1 MKELDD
7 AKELVDVLH
16 KVLLLWEKGRRE
28 EITETLQETGWLK
41 DSFFRFAQAVSECLP
56 NDSKEKKLLD
66 GFLTG
71 KERIIS
77 EAKAKEAK
85 LTDFF
90 E

>member
-1 MKELDD
+1 M
-7 AKELVDVLH
+7 DVLH
-16 KVLLLWEKGRRE
+16 KVLLFWEKGKD

-56 NDSKEKKLLD
+56 MDSKEKKLLD

-77 EAKAKEAK
+77 EAKAGQKK
-85 LTDFF
+85 LD
-90 E
+90 EYN

>member
-1 MKELDD
+1 M
-7 AKELVDVLH
+7 DVLH
-16 KVLLLWEKGRRE
+16 KVLLLWEKGKRD

-77 EAKAKEAK
+77 EAKAKDAK
-85 LTDFF
+85 LTDFL

>member
-1 MKELDD
+1 
-7 AKELVDVLH
+7 VLH

-41 DSFFRFAQAVSECLP
+41 DSFFRFAQAVSECLFT
-56 NDSKEKKLLD
+56 DSKEKKLLD

-77 EAKAKEAK
+77 EAKAKEVK

-90 E
+90 DSE